1 VGSGF
6 KTFSPGDVLTA
17 SDVNN
22 FLMEQSVMS
31 FADAA
36 ARTSA
41 IGTANFEEGMV
52 SYLQNTDK
60 IQVYNGTAW
69 VDAANNTGA
78 GLIHI
83 NTTTFSAVASQSFSD
98 VFTSTYDH
106 YKLILQLTN
115 VSGIPTNVGFRMRTG
130 STDNTSSYQ
139 FAARGLDTG
148 GASEDIS
155 SNSANAGYFFN
166 NVSAAANLW
175 GAEFVCYN
183 PKTVLPT
190 LFTFTV
196 GGIDAGGNWFSRAG
210 SILHNTGTSFESLTL
225 LTSGGTISGT
235 LSVYGFRKS

>member
-52 SYLQNTDK
+52 AYLQDTDK

-83 NTTTFSAVASQSFSD
+83 QTTSFSAVSAQSVNN
-98 VFTSTYDH
+98 VFTSAYDS
-106 YKLILQLTN
+106 YKILISITGASANGVISLKLRAGTSSSANYFQGGRYVDETGAGVNWNLNNVTTGWKVAESSKGLTDINLNGPHLTRAATINFLYGGFNQATN
-115 VSGIPTNVGFRMRTG
+115 VI
-130 STDNTSSYQ
+130 
-139 FAARGLDTG
+139 
-148 GASEDIS
+148 GAH
-155 SNSANAGYFFN
+155 A
-166 NVSAAANLW
+166 
-175 GAEFVCYN
+175 
-183 PKTVLPT
+183 
-190 LFTFTV
+190 
-196 GGIDAGGNWFSRAG
+196 GGIHS
-210 SILHNTGTSFESLTL
+210 NTNAFDGVEL
-225 LTSGGTISGT
+225 LTSTGNITGTIQFFG
-235 LSVYGFRKS
+235 VKQ